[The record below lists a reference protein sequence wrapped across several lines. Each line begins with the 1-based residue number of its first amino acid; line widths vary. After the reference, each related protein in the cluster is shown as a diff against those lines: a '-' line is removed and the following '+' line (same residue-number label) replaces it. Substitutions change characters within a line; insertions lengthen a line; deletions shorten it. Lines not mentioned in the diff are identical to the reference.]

1 MEFKPYGYTSIYLN
15 IYQFRW
21 SDKFD
26 LSSLTKISDGYTAG
40 SIVYAVEQTLTDRRV
55 VQQKM
60 RPLQAV
66 EFVPHLAK
74 CEPVYKAEED
84 AYHIWYS
91 KTPTGKKRSKF
102 MGGDDEDEGGKK
114 EKKKGKKKK

>member
-1 MEFKPYGYTSIYLN
+1 MGSKRIVTLTIFYIFSH
-15 IYQFRW
+15 RW

-66 EFVPHLAK
+66 EFVPHMAK
-74 CEPVYKAEED
+74 CEPVYKSEED

>member
-1 MEFKPYGYTSIYLN
+1 MRKTLWQHFGISSHFV
-15 IYQFRW
+15 FRW

-40 SIVYAVEQTLTDRRV
+40 SIVYAVEQTLTDRRG